1 MVLNSKKIKEAE
13 DNKIVCFFYFANIY
27 NKKIHE
33 IRITTQKLKLSWAN
47 CGIIVLFE

>member
-27 NKKIHE
+27 NKKI
-33 IRITTQKLKLSWAN
+33 RITTQKLKLSWAN